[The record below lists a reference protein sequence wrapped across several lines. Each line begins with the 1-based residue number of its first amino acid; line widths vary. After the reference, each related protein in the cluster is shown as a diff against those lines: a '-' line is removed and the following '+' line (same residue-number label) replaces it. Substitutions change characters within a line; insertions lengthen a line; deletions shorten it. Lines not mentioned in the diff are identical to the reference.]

1 MKYINTMTAVT
12 RRVEEGLRVAL
23 GTPSP
28 DEECKAILCPS
39 LCRADR
45 YISRVLREDPDQIAY
60 YGSCMDGWDATHDM
74 VQEWLVRCRPQA
86 ETAWQEYIDTGT
98 LICRPDD
105 LPALGLVP
113 PFSARQIRKAC
124 KGMRPEKYAIK
135 SFLANLNN
143 AAEFAEST
151 KTTLVCLSYRVG
163 VTLDDS
169 QYPLDEY

>member
-1 MKYINTMTAVT
+1 
-12 RRVEEGLRVAL
+12 
-23 GTPSP
+23 
-28 DEECKAILCPS
+28 
-39 LCRADR
+39 
-45 YISRVLREDPDQIAY
+45 
-60 YGSCMDGWDATHDM
+60 

-86 ETAWQEYIDTGT
+86 ETAWQEYIDTGM

-143 AAEFAEST
+143 AAEFAKST

-163 VTLDDS
+163 VTLDNS
-169 QYPLDEY
+169 QYPLDNLGTPDNL